1 MRVHTLYPTC
11 ASMPQC
17 HRSHSKPRP
26 VTRPTVLHRRP
37 NMRIRVVPVLGTQP
51 AMFGQAAAAHVLT
64 TLGRKPFRPH
74 TVEPVSRSFSA
85 KQCDRLKTR
94 EKRIFHNAPA
104 PTTPGSSDAA
114 PYTPVADCNEAA
126 YVIESLWN
134 SKSAFSDIRIDSRK
148 VFELTRFDRSKPALP
163 YNLIFVTREEVSTSV
178 MPPHHGSCRPYIGHT
193 RRTHMMQ
200 QSIRLHAGGAAC
212 TGFCM
217 LFAAAEKH
225 GLLVLHVMVS

>member
-126 YVIESLWN
+126 YVIVSMCDTTVDCL
-134 SKSAFSDIRIDSRK
+134 SAIERAF
-148 VFELTRFDRSKPALP
+148 RSARVA
-163 YNLIFVTREEVSTSV
+163 VTGIAVEQQKCVQRH
-178 MPPHHGSCRPYIGHT
+178 PHR
-193 RRTHMMQ
+193 
-200 QSIRLHAGGAAC
+200 QSQGI
-212 TGFCM
+212 
-217 LFAAAEKH
+217 
-225 GLLVLHVMVS
+225 